1 VAYTTPTFSFAD
13 LVAACGGV
21 DEIITA
27 AALMILSD
35 RILGATTRTAPQYAA
50 AAAAAQAGGG
60 TRTLARA
67 IMIAAN

>member
-1 VAYTTPTFSFAD
+1 MAYTTPTFSFAD

-21 DEIITA
+21 DELITA

-35 RILGATTRTAPQYAA
+35 RILGGTTRTPAQYAT

-60 TRTLARA
+60 TRTLAKA
-67 IMIAAN
+67 IMVAAN